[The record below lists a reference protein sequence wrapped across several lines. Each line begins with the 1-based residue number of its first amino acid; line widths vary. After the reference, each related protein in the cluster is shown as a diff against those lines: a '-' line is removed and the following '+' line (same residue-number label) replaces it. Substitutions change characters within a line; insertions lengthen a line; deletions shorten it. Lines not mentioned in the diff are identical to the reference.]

1 MKQTLVLKTV
11 VRPAELAGQTE
22 VVAMSSRKVE
32 LLQSKGLMGANF
44 NSAKGVT
51 STFSMP
57 KY

>member
-1 MKQTLVLKTV
+1 MQKVFVIKTV
-11 VRPAELAGQTE
+11 VRPVEQAGQSE

-44 NSAKGVT
+44 NSSMGVT
-51 STFSMP
+51 SIYSIP